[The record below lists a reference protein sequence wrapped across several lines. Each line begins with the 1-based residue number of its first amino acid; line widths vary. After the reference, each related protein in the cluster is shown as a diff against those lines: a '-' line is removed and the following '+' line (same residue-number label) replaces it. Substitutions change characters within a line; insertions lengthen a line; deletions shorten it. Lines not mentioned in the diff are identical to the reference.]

1 MTAVYT
7 HTRPDTKRRQLEA
20 AMSGRPAL
28 KTARL
33 WLARRLGQ
41 TVAVT

>member
-20 AMSGRPAL
+20 ALAGRPAL
-28 KTARL
+28 EIARQ
-33 WLARRLGQ
+33 WLAKQLNRSQ
-41 TVAVT
+41 